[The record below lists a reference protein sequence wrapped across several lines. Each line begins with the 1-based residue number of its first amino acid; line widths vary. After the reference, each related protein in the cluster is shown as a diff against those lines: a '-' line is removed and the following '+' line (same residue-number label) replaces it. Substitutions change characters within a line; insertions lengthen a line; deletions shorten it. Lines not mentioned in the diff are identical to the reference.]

1 MQSLSTPSY
10 FWWNYAY
17 GYKIWFILHFRT
29 MDFTSSSLETNG
41 TYFACESNQVP
52 GRRTP
57 LSAVGLGG
65 YYFPQPSSVASDE
78 NSPGPA
84 CQQFNNG
91 SDNR

>member
-1 MQSLSTPSY
+1 MHY
-10 FWWNYAY
+10 
-17 GYKIWFILHFRT
+17 IILINRHMKYIISIDFRT

-91 SDNR
+91 SDNRLAV

>member
-1 MQSLSTPSY
+1 MIIKY
-10 FWWNYAY
+10 DF
-17 GYKIWFILHFRT
+17 FLHFRT